1 MKAKNLKW
9 FFLGKK
15 MEIVKYEPKYKQQ
28 VQNVCISQST
38 SRYKDDNAKK
48 ATLALY
54 CDPYI
59 DKEICLILK
68 NDLDEACGYIFCAK
82 DLKAYEKNAYPYY
95 LTLKELDKV
104 KAERFPNANCQ
115 MEQFYPEYPAH
126 IHIDI
131 LEEYTGNGVGSKLMQ
146 ALFEVLKEEKV
157 PGICVLV
164 NPTNKRAVRFYE
176 KMGFK
181 VFEKDPGV
189 MLCKLEGSY
198 NV

>member
-1 MKAKNLKW
+1 
-9 FFLGKK
+9 
-15 MEIVKYEPKYKQQ
+15 MEIIKYEPKYKQQ

-48 ATLALY
+48 ATLVLY

-68 NDLDEACGYIFCAK
+68 NDLDEVCGYILCAK
-82 DLKAYEKNAYPYY
+82 DLKAYEENAYPYY
-95 LTLKELDKV
+95 LTLKELDEV
-104 KAERFPNANCQ
+104 KAERFPTSNRE
-115 MEQFYPEYPAH
+115 MEHFYPEYPAH

-164 NPTNKRAVRFYE
+164 DTNNKRAVRFYE

-181 VFEKDPGV
+181 AFEENPGI
-189 MLCKLEGSY
+189 MLCKLD
-198 NV
+198 

>member
-1 MKAKNLKW
+1 MKC

-59 DKEICLILK
+59 DKEICLMLK
-68 NDLDEACGYIFCAK
+68 NDEDKVCGYILCAK
-82 DLKAYEKNAYPYY
+82 DFLKAYEENAYPYY
-95 LTLKELDKV
+95 LNLKELDEV

-131 LEEYTGNGVGSKLMQ
+131 LEEYTSNGVGSKLMQ
-146 ALFEVLKEEKV
+146 ALFKVLKEEKV

-164 NPTNKRAVRFYE
+164 DPANKRAVRFYE

-181 VFEKDPGV
+181 VFEKDPSV
-189 MLCKLEGSY
+189 MLCKLEG
-198 NV
+198 

>member
-1 MKAKNLKW
+1 MKGRTVSS
-9 FFLGKK
+9 FFGEK
-15 MEIVKYEPKYKQQ
+15 MGIVKYEPKYKQQ

-68 NDLDEACGYIFCAK
+68 NDLDEVCGYILCAK

-95 LTLKELDKV
+95 LTLKELDEV
-104 KAERFPNANCQ
+104 KTERFSNANR
-115 MEQFYPEYPAH
+115 ELERFYPEYPAH

-131 LEEYTGNGVGSKLMQ
+131 LEEYTGNGVGSKLMN

-164 NPTNKRAVRFYE
+164 DTNNKRAVRFYE

-181 VFEKDPGV
+181 AVEENPGI
-189 MLCKLEGSY
+189 MLCKLS
-198 NV
+198 